1 MGRTVTMTFEE
12 KSAVREA
19 LMSFVIKACIKP
31 EEMPP
36 EAMRVLPAVLETL
49 VDYFGRW

>member
-12 KSAVREA
+12 KSAIREA
-19 LMSFVIKACIKP
+19 LMKFVIRACTKP

-36 EAMRVLPAVLETL
+36 EAISVLPTVTEELL
-49 VDYFGRW
+49 VKYW

>member
-12 KSAVREA
+12 KSALREA
-19 LMSFVIKACIKP
+19 LMKFVIKACTKP

-36 EAMRVLPAVLETL
+36 EAISVLPAVLETL
-49 VDYFGRW
+49 VEYFGR

>member
-12 KSAVREA
+12 KSAIREA
-19 LMSFVIKACIKP
+19 LMKFVIRACTKP

-36 EAMRVLPAVLETL
+36 EAISVLQAVTEELL
-49 VDYFGRW
+49 VKYW

>member
-12 KSAVREA
+12 KSAIREA
-19 LMSFVIKACIKP
+19 LMKFVIRACTKP

-36 EAMRVLPAVLETL
+36 EAISALPAVTEELL
-49 VDYFGRW
+49 VKYW